1 MPLTTRCRR
10 CGRLFPVYAQ
20 QLKAGRGKLACPQCG
35 GRFDAVAGLLDEV
48 IPAEDVDTARTVR
61 RLPKAGRRNRGP
73 APARR
78 IMIEAPSRRR
88 GGGGALWLLGSLI
101 LALALVGQIG
111 WWERGH
117 WLRDPQIH
125 ARLDG
130 LCTMLG
136 CRLPLPRIPGT
147 IEILSPSL
155 ALHPEDPQALR
166 LVLTLVNG
174 AAVPQRF
181 PLLQVELYDEDRGL
195 TAARRFNPDSYLA
208 DVVPREGLAPGAA
221 VNLMLELAKPPQT
234 PAGFRVRLL

>member
-35 GRFDAVAGLLDEV
+35 GRFNAVGGLLDEV
-48 IPAEDVDTARTVR
+48 IPAEDVATSR
-61 RLPKAGRRNRGP
+61 RMPKARRRNLGP
-73 APARR
+73 APGRR

-88 GGGGALWLLGSLI
+88 ARGGPLWLLGSLV
-101 LALALVGQIG
+101 LAVVLIAQIG

-130 LCTMLG
+130 LCAMLG

-174 AAVPQRF
+174 AAVPQRL
-181 PLLQVELYDEDRGL
+181 PLLQLELYDDARIL
-195 TAARRFNPDSYLA
+195 TAARRFNPDGYLA
-208 DVVPREGLAPGAA
+208 AATPGEGLAPGAS
-221 VNLMLELAKPPQT
+221 VNLMLDLAKPPET

>member
-35 GRFDAVAGLLDEV
+35 GRFNALAGLLDEV
-48 IPAEDVDTARTVR
+48 IPAEDFETARR
-61 RLPKAGRRNRGP
+61 SPKARRRNLGP
-73 APARR
+73 APATR
-78 IMIEAPSRRR
+78 IMIEAPRRR
-88 GGGGALWLLGSLI
+88 RRVGGPLWLVGSLV
-101 LALALVGQIG
+101 LAVGLVAQIA

-130 LCTMLG
+130 LCAVLG

-166 LVLTLVNG
+166 LALTLVNS

-181 PLLQVELYDEDRGL
+181 PLLQVELYDEAGGL

-208 DVVPREGLAPGAA
+208 AAKPDAGLAPGAS
-221 VNLMLELAKPPQT
+221 VNLLLDLAKPAQT